1 MAVRSALINVMTGA
15 ALRATRRLVRDFGE
29 MQQLQ
34 VSAKGARFAAAALS
48 RAEQVARAELAKA
61 RPEFGFATGA
71 GIFAAGSGGGE
82 DGGAGPRWIVGPLDG
97 AANFAHGLP
106 HFALAIA
113 VVSGAEVTAGVV
125 YDPLRDEMFRAE
137 KGAGCYL
144 NDGRLRVSSRG
155 RLDTAMLGA
164 PPGGAESLAG
174 AAIRRLGSPAL
185 DLAYVA
191 AGRLE
196 ACWCPAP
203 EPREV
208 AAGAI
213 LVRESGGLVSA
224 IDGGSARLDGSG
236 VFAANDRLHDSLAA
250 IVGPSGR

>member
-15 ALRATRRLVRDFGE
+15 ALRATRSLVRDFGE
-29 MQQLQ
+29 VQQLQ
-34 VSAKGARFAAAALS
+34 VSAKGAAFAAAAL
-48 RAEQVARAELAKA
+48 ARAEKVVRAELSKA
-61 RPEFGFATGA
+61 RPQFGFGTGA
-71 GIFAAGSGGGE
+71 GSSGEGGE
-82 DGGAGPRWIVGPLDG
+82 AGERWIVGSLDG
-97 AANFAHGLP
+97 AANFTHGLP

-113 VVSGAEVTAGVV
+113 VANGTEVVAGVV

-137 KGAGCYL
+137 KGTGGYL

-155 RLDTAMLGA
+155 RLDQAMLGA
-164 PPGGAESLAG
+164 PPGGAGPLLG
-174 AAIRRLGSPAL
+174 ASIRRLGSPAL

-196 ACWCPAP
+196 ACWCPTP

-224 IDGGSARLDGSG
+224 MDGGPARLDGSG

-250 IVGPSGR
+250 IAGPSRR